1 MYNFQVSFNC
11 NSKTKG
17 DYLFMNESFEM
28 ILTIVI
34 FGIAA
39 LLIVGLMVYWGKNNT
54 VVDERD
60 KKYYQNKDSKN

>member
-1 MYNFQVSFNC
+1 
-11 NSKTKG
+11 
-17 DYLFMNESFEM
+17 MNESFEM
-28 ILTIVI
+28 FLTIAI

-60 KKYYQNKDSKN
+60 KKYYQGKNQKDNN

>member
-1 MYNFQVSFNC
+1 
-11 NSKTKG
+11 
-17 DYLFMNESFEM
+17 MNESFEM
-28 ILTIVI
+28 FLTIAI

-60 KKYYQNKDSKN
+60 KKYYQDKDSKNKD